1 MKHVGIRHRLLLT
14 VVACVLLALAAL
26 VVGFNIIL
34 ARTLDRDA
42 RSLVR
47 SRAASTVATLRVEN
61 TRIHLAEAPDTGIPD
76 SYVWVFAGHRT
87 LEQPTATRAVTRAAE
102 SLTRG
107 QARFLDPRGSDTR
120 LYASPVVDSGK
131 RIGTVVAGLSLAPYD
146 HTRRLAL
153 IASLVLAGLV
163 LVLVS
168 LAAYW
173 LLGASLQPVVRMT
186 RQAAAWSERDPDRRF
201 ALGEPYDELSE
212 LASTL
217 DALLDRLAASL
228 RHEQRFSAEL
238 SHELRTPLARVMAES
253 ELALRRKREPSEY
266 RRALEVINESA
277 TYLTRTVD
285 ALVAA
290 ARHESGG
297 SRGTA
302 DALAV
307 AEAAVRACAELA
319 AERQL
324 DLHVDT
330 AGARR
335 VRLGLDRDLAERI
348 LQPVIENAC
357 RYGEHDICV
366 SIERQNSTVVYTV
379 ADDGVGVSPDENE
392 RIFEPGVRGSAA
404 PNGSEG
410 AGLGLALARRLAR
423 STGGDIN
430 ALAGA
435 EGGRFVVTLP
445 SS

>member
-1 MKHVGIRHRLLLT
+1 MKRLGIRYRLLLT
-14 VVACVLLALAAL
+14 VIACVLLALAAF
-26 VVGFNIIL
+26 VVGFNIFL

-47 SRAASTVATLRVEN
+47 SRAASTVATLRVEGK
-61 TRIHLAEAPDTGIPD
+61 RIHLAEAPDTGIPD
-76 SYVWVFAGHRT
+76 SYVWVFAGVRT
-87 LEQPTATRAVTRAAE
+87 LEQPTASRTVNQAAE

-107 QARFLDPRGSDTR
+107 PARFLDLPGSDTR
-120 LYASPVVDSGK
+120 LYASPVNDNGR

-163 LVLVS
+163 LVAVS

-173 LLGASLQPVVRMT
+173 LLGASLQSVVRMT

-217 DALLDRLAASL
+217 DALLDRLAAGL

-253 ELALRRKREPSEY
+253 ELALRRDREPSEY
-266 RRALEVINESA
+266 RRAIEVINESA

-297 SRGTA
+297 TRGTA

-307 AEAAVRACAELA
+307 AEAAARGCAKLA
-319 AERQL
+319 AAREL
-324 DLHVDT
+324 DLRVDT
-330 AGARR
+330 AGVR

-348 LQPVIENAC
+348 LQPVLENAC
-357 RYGEHDICV
+357 RYGEHNISV
-366 SIERQNSTVVYTV
+366 SITRRNSTVVYTV
-379 ADDGVGVSPDENE
+379 VDDGVGVAPDESE

-404 PNGSEG
+404 RGVSEG

-423 STGGDIN
+423 STGGDVK
-430 ALAGA
+430 ALVVAG
-435 EGGRFVVTLP
+435 GGRFVVTLP
-445 SS
+445 ST